1 LVAVC
6 PASIQVITGRQ
17 QSVTASVANTTDNTV
32 TWSVNNIPG
41 GNSTVGT
48 ISSDGSYTAPSKV
61 PTPATVTIT
70 ATSSA
75 DSSVSA
81 TASVTISEAPK
92 SGGGAIDWFT
102 LGLLALGLCGGL
114 RKRGQRFSAL
124 ACLPEGDA
132 G

>member
-1 LVAVC
+1 
-6 PASIQVITGRQ
+6 VITGRQ
-17 QSVTASVANTTDNTV
+17 QSVTASVANTTDSTV

-48 ISSDGSYTAPSKV
+48 ISSDGSYTAPSNV

-75 DSSVSA
+75 DSTVSA
-81 TASVTISEAPK
+81 TASVTISAPPK

-102 LGLLALGLCGGL
+102 LGLLAFGCCGGMKKARPAL
-114 RKRGQRFSAL
+114 SSAGPL
-124 ACLPEGDA
+124 T
-132 G
+132 